1 MGGRKEEK
9 QYRVADEGMS
19 VTRFVIDLKSA
30 PKQHYI
36 PHLDHT
42 RPHHTRSHHTRFHH
56 TTPHHTRINT
66 EEARRIRN
74 SRIVASS
81 L

>member
-56 TTPHHTRINT
+56 TTPHHTTPESI
-66 EEARRIRN
+66 RRKLVVFEIH
-74 SRIVASS
+74 V